1 MNTLIKHLK
10 EELID
15 VTKKHAQ
22 ENNVKVIIAKYSE
35 EELNI
40 QIIISGEQQF
50 DITLNSIQD

>member
-1 MNTLIKHLK
+1 M
-10 EELID
+10 
-15 VTKKHAQ
+15 TKKHAQ
-22 ENNVKVIIAKYSE
+22 ENDVKVIIAKYSE

>member
-1 MNTLIKHLK
+1 M
-10 EELID
+10 
-15 VTKKHAQ
+15 TKKHTQ
-22 ENNVKVIIAKYSE
+22 ENHVKVIITKYSE